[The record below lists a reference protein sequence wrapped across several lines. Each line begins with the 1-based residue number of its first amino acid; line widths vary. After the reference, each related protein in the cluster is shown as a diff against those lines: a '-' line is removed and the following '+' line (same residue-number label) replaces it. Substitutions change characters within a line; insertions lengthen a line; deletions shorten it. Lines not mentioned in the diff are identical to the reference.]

1 MPAGRVDNA
10 ARRQPLARAAAAD
23 HVVRATLLE
32 TDIGLSTPL
41 KPDALPAP
49 ADAPV
54 SVDATRADVARA
66 EAAALAFATGQPAT
80 EIFVFQTLWRLGA
93 RDQHTKEQHP

>member
-1 MPAGRVDNA
+1 M
-10 ARRQPLARAAAAD
+10 
-23 HVVRATLLE
+23 VRATLLE

-54 SVDATRADVARA
+54 SIQATRADVARA
-66 EAAALAFATGQPAT
+66 EAAALAFATQPAT

-93 RDQHTKEQHP
+93 RDQRTKEQHP